1 VHAAGAPIIQNLYP
15 DDLAHCYG
23 CGRLNAAGLH
33 VHSTWDGAE
42 AVARFTPQPWH
53 ISLPG
58 FVYGGL
64 VASLI
69 DCHAMAAAA
78 AASAH
83 AAGQKVGQAPLARFV
98 TASLK
103 VDYLQPTPLGPEIE
117 LRARPREATARKTIV
132 DVTVTVNGVTTA
144 RGEVVAVRMPESMR
158 RNGS

>member
-1 VHAAGAPIIQNLYP
+1 MSAVQSFYP

-23 CGRLNAAGLH
+23 CGRLNARGLH
-33 VHSTWDGAE
+33 IESTWDGKD
-42 AVARFTPQPWH
+42 AVARFTPEPWH

-78 AASAH
+78 AASAEQ
-83 AAGQKVGQAPLARFV
+83 AGQRVGAGPLPRFV

-103 VDYLQPTPLGPEIE
+103 VEYVLPTPLGPALE
-117 LRARPREATARKTIV
+117 LRAHPREASARKMII
-132 DVTVTVNGVTTA
+132 DVSVTVNGVVTA

-158 RNGS
+158 RDG